1 MVENDRNYFWWCE
14 KRVPKG
20 KQYCA
25 RLPSLVFRVATVD
38 PTLVGSLGSV
48 ASELLTDFITEA
60 THWLQIARL
69 RGDCDSPFFFFFFF
83 FFKHG
88 CLFGSCKSLFLRE
101 EEKKTWRSSI
111 MKESCSLS
119 LLLPITGTV
128 QVFLPSRD
136 IFCLKKQ
143 LPDHLE
149 ETWMV
154 LREATPERL
163 WVSGEGSWWRAFMTL
178 VCFWQWHVI
187 GPLERKGWLGIKP
200 TGGRLQMIPV
210 FSSLSWHSS
219 PPSATEAKG
228 YFSWIHTVTW
238 DRFSQTFRIRT

>member
-38 PTLVGSLGSV
+38 PTLVGFIGECGKWITHRFHHWGYTLITNSQAEGWLWLSLF
-48 ASELLTDFITEA
+48 LL
-60 THWLQIARL
+60 L
-69 RGDCDSPFFFFFFF
+69 F

-119 LLLPITGTV
+119 LVLPITGTV

-136 IFCLKKQ
+136 IFCLKKP
-143 LPDHLE
+143 LPDRLE

-187 GPLERKGWLGIKP
+187 GLLERKGWLGIKP

-238 DRFSQTFRIRT
+238 DRFSQTFRVRT